1 MLTLRNLLTASAIAA
16 CATTAYAQTSA
27 PAPAAP
33 VMDASGQQVVM
44 IPIPGTDNSMKNRF
58 DDPLVQAR
66 VARSGG
72 DASSKNMKM
81 TPKQTVDDKDKAE

>member
-16 CATTAYAQTSA
+16 CATTAYAQT

-33 VMDASGQQVVM
+33 MMDASGQQVVM
-44 IPIPGTDNSMKNRF
+44 IPIPGTDNSMMNRF

-81 TPKQTVDDKDKAE
+81 NPKQTVDEKDKGK

>member
-27 PAPAAP
+27 PPAP

-44 IPIPGTDNSMKNRF
+44 IPIPGTDNSMMNRF

-81 TPKQTVDDKDKAE
+81 TPTQTVDDKDKGK